1 MRKERKNSNRP
12 GGRLPVPPVGGMWLP
27 VISGAA
33 QPLNRIVLADDD
45 AEDREVFAEVTHE
58 LVPGMEINMAPNGEQ
73 LMRMLNTATAPLP
86 DVIFLDLN
94 MPLKNGQQCLRE
106 IRSHEKLKHIPVVI
120 YSTSINCDYVNDTF
134 SNGANYYLQKPTSYS
149 KLRQA
154 LQKMFTLNAQNLL
167 NTDKEKYLLT
177 ETQ

>member
-1 MRKERKNSNRP
+1 MRKERTYGSTP
-12 GGRLPVPPVGGMWLP
+12 ESRLPIPVGGMWLP
-27 VISGAA
+27 VISAA
-33 QPLNRIVLADDD
+33 GNTISRILLADDD
-45 AEDREVFAEVTHE
+45 AEDRDVFAEVSHE
-58 LVPGMEINMAPNGEQ
+58 LMPGLEINTAHNGEQ
-73 LMRMLNTATAPLP
+73 LMLMLNTANIQLP

-106 IRSHEKLKHIPVVI
+106 IRSHEKLKQIPVVI

-134 SNGANYYLQKPTSYS
+134 SNGANYYLQKPTSYT

-154 LQKMFTLNAQNLL
+154 LQKMFALGTHNLL

-177 ETQ
+177 DT